1 MSTVEKRVAI
11 VTGGGRGIGAETSA
25 RLAADGFA
33 VAVLDRDGDKA
44 EEVAGKIG
52 ADGGTALAVTADV
65 SSKTDVEAAVRQVA
79 DGLGAPTVLVNNAG
93 VTRDKPFEDITD
105 DDWDVVMNVNLR
117 GPFLMCRA
125 VRPFQREAHYGR
137 IVNVSSI
144 AYLGTR
150 NQSNYCAAKAGLLGL
165 TRALSIELGPEGI
178 TVNAVAPGYIVSDLT
193 TTAAAQLGVKF
204 ENVTKVVA
212 AQTPVRR
219 VGEPEDIANTIAYL
233 VDERS
238 GFVTG
243 QTVVIAGG
251 LMG

>member
-11 VTGGGRGIGAETSA
+11 VTGGGRGIGAATCA
-25 RLAADGFA
+25 RLAEDGLS
-33 VAVLDRDGDKA
+33 VAVLDRDRDKA
-44 EEVAGKIG
+44 AEVAGKIT

-65 SSKTDVEAAVRQVA
+65 SSQSEVAAAVQLVV
-79 DGLGAPTVLVNNAG
+79 DELGAPTVLVNNAG
-93 VTRDKPFEDITD
+93 ITRDGPFEDITGE
-105 DDWDVVMNVNLR
+105 DWDAVLNVNLR

-125 VRPFQREAHYGR
+125 VRPHQKAAHWGR

-150 NQSNYCAAKAGLLGL
+150 NQASYCAAKAGLLGL
-165 TRALSIELGPEGI
+165 TRALSVELGPEGI

-193 TTAAAQLGVKF
+193 TNAAAQLGVKF
-204 ENVTKVVA
+204 ENITKVVA

-219 VGEPEDIANTIAYL
+219 VGQPEDVANSIAQL